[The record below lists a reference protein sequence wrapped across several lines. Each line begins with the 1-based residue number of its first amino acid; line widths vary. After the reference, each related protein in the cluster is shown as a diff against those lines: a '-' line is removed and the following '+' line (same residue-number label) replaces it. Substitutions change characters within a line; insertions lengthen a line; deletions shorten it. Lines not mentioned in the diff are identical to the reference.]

1 MKTSH
6 TNIFHLDFCPSLLL
20 TGQPASFLE
29 SEFQGV
35 NVVPWSAEGFV
46 RAFFFLKHS
55 WEHHRCGLALENGLL
70 STAPSA
76 PASKKR
82 CAKLIPPHPSR
93 QLQWVQNDS
102 HCRRDAAKKKKKKE
116 RKQPFPSLIFSSQK
130 TRWMN
135 HYNSSYDRGPDN
147 RLSPKS
153 SPVEPRW
160 KTVQGFTS
168 LPSHMCLKEQGS
180 TNRASHSCVPF
191 NVPLFSCVWCSP

>member
-102 HCRRDAAKKKKKKE
+102 HCRRDAAKKKKKKKE
-116 RKQPFPSLIFSSQK
+116 NNHFPHSFSLPRKPDGWITITAAMTGDQTTDWAQSPAQSSQDEK
-130 TRWMN
+130 
-135 HYNSSYDRGPDN
+135 
-147 RLSPKS
+147 LSKDL
-153 SPVEPRW
+153 PVFPP
-160 KTVQGFTS
+160 T
-168 LPSHMCLKEQGS
+168 
-180 TNRASHSCVPF
+180 CV
-191 NVPLFSCVWCSP
+191 